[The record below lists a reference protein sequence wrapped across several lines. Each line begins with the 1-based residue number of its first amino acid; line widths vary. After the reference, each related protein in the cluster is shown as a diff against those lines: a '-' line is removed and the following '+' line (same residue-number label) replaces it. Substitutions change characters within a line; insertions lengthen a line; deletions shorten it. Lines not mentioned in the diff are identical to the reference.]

1 MKNTVVSARSRQK
14 AQTDTRVCR
23 SIRHRESSA
32 VFREATQKVSA
43 VSGRVKKEESDDGRG
58 RGTPS
63 EGREREGGREGKER
77 RNVPCKH
84 GSGCL
89 PQRQ

>member
-1 MKNTVVSARSRQK
+1 M
-14 AQTDTRVCR
+14 
-23 SIRHRESSA
+23 
-32 VFREATQKVSA
+32 FRRATQKVSA
-43 VSGRVKKEESDDGRG
+43 VSGRVKKEESDDGRSGYTASKG
-58 RGTPS
+58 RGR
-63 EGREREGGREGKER
+63 EREREGGREGKER